1 MIRIKNSNR
10 SIVFLLFIFVAIMSI
25 SIGYCNITDIDLNIE
40 GTAEAIAGNNLYI
53 DSVELADDSTSGSFE
68 EYKTEGTLLQIISL
82 TLPNE
87 NVTEETGVT
96 VNVKINNL
104 SDLSYTFS
112 GISYLYADD
121 LPEDSSFSSE
131 LNSNENIK
139 IDSSYESYI
148 GTEIDGNSVDG
159 VGTITIPVKFKYV
172 DISNIENNKLN
183 ISIKFNFTPIEQ
195 KTYILKSGK
204 DFYDVLKNKYSTATQ
219 ITFCAKSEVPKN
231 AAEIG
236 NVGTTDDEIKAY
248 YNDTTVYIAAATKNA
263 TIQFNE
269 DSGYMLSNGNKN
281 KEAFAKVTDINISNG
296 VKIDTSNT
304 KKFEEM
310 FKGCTSLTT
319 SGISSFLSKFD
330 TSNATNMC
338 AMFGDT
344 KSLTRLDLT
353 NFATPNVTDMSWMFE
368 NDSSLTE
375 IIFGDDFSTISVTGS
390 LENQGLAAMFTGC
403 SSLKTLDLTMFDT
416 QNVASMW
423 FLFQNCSNLEKIYVS
438 DKFVTTGLKISDT
451 QNYRNNLFIGC
462 DKLAGEKG
470 TTFATSKV
478 TNYTYAHIDGGTD
491 NPGYFSTITEYTVTL
506 DSNGGSF
513 ESGESVKTYT
523 SPNKVDVELNIEPV
537 YESKYFAGWSEDKNA
552 KKPQY
557 YSGDTITYTKDVT
570 LYAVW
575 DEKISIKLKTGKEVF
590 SAISTYKSEVE
601 HILFTTEDQ
610 VTSGS
615 TVVASNISVSKT
627 GYIALY
633 YNEKEKTI
641 YFAVKNS
648 DYRIQFNEDSSYMF
662 SNAKVQSDAL
672 YNLKTI
678 VADVDIDTS
687 MVKNFAEIFKYDI
700 ALTQDSIQAFI
711 NKFDTS
717 SATNMCAMFEYLT
730 ISTIDISNFN
740 TTNVT
745 DMSWMFHGTKMSD
758 INFGSNFNTKNVTNF
773 DGMFQSM
780 SNMISLDISVFKIN
794 SKATIN
800 YMFGLNPNLKRV
812 YVSENSG
819 FDSIG
824 KGLRTFENDKSI
836 IGGIGDNR
844 TVYSSSQDSGEY
856 ARINTTDNPG
866 YLTNISDKETAEAE
880 NAFIDPVG
888 ETDEINNTT
897 TENTTENENEDTNTT
912 ESSSTI
918 IKNSV
923 K

>member
-53 DSVELADDSTSGSFE
+53 DSIELADDSTSGSFE

-204 DFYDVLKNKYSTATQ
+204 DFYNVLKDKYSTATQ
-219 ITFCAKSEVPKN
+219 ITFCAKSEVPKT
-231 AAEIG
+231 ATEIG

-269 DSGYMLSNGNKN
+269 DSGYMFSNGNA
-281 KEAFAKVTDINISNG
+281 KEAFVNVTDINISNG

-319 SGISSFLSKFD
+319 NGISSFLSKFD

-338 AMFGDT
+338 AMFGGT
-344 KSLTRLDLT
+344 KALTKLDLT
-353 NFATPNVTDMSWMFE
+353 NFSTPNVTDMSWMFE
-368 NDSSLTE
+368 DDSRLTE

-438 DKFVTTGLKISDT
+438 DKFVTTGLKSG
-451 QNYRNNLFIGC
+451 NLYRSNLFIGC
-462 DKLAGEKG
+462 TKLEGEQG
-470 TTFATSKV
+470 TAFATSKV
-478 TNYTYAHIDGGTD
+478 TDYTYAHIDGGTD

-506 DSNGGSF
+506 DPNGGSF

-523 SPNKVDVELNIEPV
+523 SPNKVDVELNVEPV
-537 YESKYFAGWSEDKNA
+537 HETKYFAGWSEDKDA
-552 KKPQY
+552 KKPKY
-557 YSGDTITYTKDVT
+557 YSGDTVTYTKNVT

-575 DEKISIKLKTGKEVF
+575 DEKISIKLKTGTEVF
-590 SAISTYKSEVE
+590 SPISTYKDEIE
-601 HILFTTEDQ
+601 HILFTTEDKLP
-610 VTSGS
+610 SGS
-615 TVVASNISVSKT
+615 TVITSNISTSNT

-633 YNEKEKTI
+633 YNESEKTI
-641 YFAVKNS
+641 YFIVKNS

-678 VADVDIDTS
+678 VTDVDIDTS
-687 MVKNFAEIFKYDI
+687 LVKNFAEIFKYDMS
-700 ALTQDSIQAFI
+700 LTQDSLQAFI

-717 SATNMCAMFEYLT
+717 SATNMCAMFEH
-730 ISTIDISNFN
+730 ISASTLDISHFN

-745 DMSWMFHGTKMSD
+745 DMSWMFHGAKMSD
-758 INFGSNFNTKNVTNF
+758 INFGNAFDTSKVTKF
-773 DGMFQSM
+773 DGMFQEM
-780 SNMISLDISVFKIN
+780 PNMISLDISIFKIN

-819 FDSIG
+819 IDNIG
-824 KGLRTFENDKSI
+824 KGERVFEKDKSI
-836 IGGIGDNR
+836 IGGVGDNR
-844 TVYSSSQDSGEY
+844 TVYSSSQESGEY
-856 ARINTTDNPG
+856 ARINTTDAPG
-866 YLTNISDKETAEAE
+866 YLTNIADKETAEAE
-880 NAFIDPVG
+880 NAMIDPVEG
-888 ETDEINNTT
+888 TDETDDNDNTT
-897 TENTTENENEDTNTT
+897 VENPTENENT
-912 ESSSTI
+912 STI
-918 IKNSV
+918 ENSSV
-923 K
+923 ENDSTE